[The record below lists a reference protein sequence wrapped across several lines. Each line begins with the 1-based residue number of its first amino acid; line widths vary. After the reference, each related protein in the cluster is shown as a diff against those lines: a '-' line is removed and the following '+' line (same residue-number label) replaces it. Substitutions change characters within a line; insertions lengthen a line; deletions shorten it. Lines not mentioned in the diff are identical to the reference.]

1 MDETNVQES
10 MKRDV
15 EDMEGSSAMTSEIA
29 PPNTSVESSEKISTR
44 HNYANARD
52 VLPAEVLRSVQ
63 EHFAGCLWVPRS
75 ERDPKFY
82 GHRRR
87 LVLALKAKGVS
98 VDEIARLAGIT
109 DRRVYQIVKEE
120 RGRGALGETDQGI
133 SPEGDMADF
142 SGEDDEFVGVSNGS
156 SAGR

>member
-10 MKRDV
+10 MKSDV
-15 EDMEGSSAMTSEIA
+15 EDLEESSVDTSETA
-29 PPNTSVESSEKISTR
+29 PPNTSVQSPPNTSTR
-44 HNYANARD
+44 HSYANARD

-109 DRRVYQIVKEE
+109 DRRVYQIVREE
-120 RGRGALGETDQGI
+120 IARGALGEVGQET
-133 SPEGDMADF
+133 SPAGDMGDF
-142 SGEDDEFVGVSNGS
+142 SGEDDEAKCGS
-156 SAGR
+156 RPQLGK

>member
-10 MKRDV
+10 V
-15 EDMEGSSAMTSEIA
+15 GSNAEHPEEFPVQS
-29 PPNTSVESSEKISTR
+29 PPNTSTR
-44 HNYANARD
+44 HSYANARD

-109 DRRVYQIVKEE
+109 DRRVYQIVREE
-120 RGRGALGETDQGI
+120 SARGALGETDQET

-142 SGEDDEFVGVSNGS
+142 SGEDDEFVDVSNGS